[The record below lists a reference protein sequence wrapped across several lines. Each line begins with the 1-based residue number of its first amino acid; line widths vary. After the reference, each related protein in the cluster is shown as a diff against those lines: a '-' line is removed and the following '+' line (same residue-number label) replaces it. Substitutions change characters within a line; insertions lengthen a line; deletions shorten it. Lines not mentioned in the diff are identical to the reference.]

1 MLKLSN
7 PRISDGIS
15 EAIFVALTEYLISK
29 ELNHLVKKMDDKT
42 LKPVS
47 DAVEKVLI
55 GAGIIEP

>member
-7 PRISDGIS
+7 NRISEGIS
-15 EAIFVALTEYLISK
+15 EAIFASLTEYLISN
-29 ELNHLVKKMDDKT
+29 ELNQFIKKMDSKT

-47 DAVEKVLI
+47 DAVESVLL